1 MSGDSEQ
8 SRRGG
13 LAGFFGTLPGLI
25 TAIAMLITA
34 LVAAG
39 IIAVNTGDGD
49 STADEASGSAD
60 NGTPTTSEAPTPA
73 EAIAGEWSLVSWRE
87 APSDVTLGMEPLA
100 GSLQATDAGAM
111 SWTLDIDDLY
121 WDDSGQPQASVT
133 CSGQISLDAQI
144 SASVTSEADYSS
156 NMLSLRNDIA
166 ESFCGGGVG
175 AGDNPFSASYSPE
188 SSATTLEV
196 SNSLGTFTW
205 QR

>member
-1 MSGDSEQ
+1 MSADSQQ

-34 LVAAG
+34 LVTAG

-49 STADEASGSAD
+49 STADGASGSAD
-60 NGTPTTSEAPTPA
+60 NGTTTTSEAPTPA
-73 EAIAGEWSLVSWRE
+73 EAIAGEWLLVSWRE
-87 APSDVTLGMEPLA
+87 APSDVTLGMEPMA
-100 GSLQATDAGAM
+100 GSLQATDDGAM
-111 SWTLDIDDLY
+111 NWTLDIDDLFR
-121 WDDSGQPQASVT
+121 DDSGQPQASVT
-133 CSGQISLDAQI
+133 CSGQISLNAQVS
-144 SASVTSEADYSS
+144 SAVASEADYSS
-156 NMLSLRNDIA
+156 NMVSLRNDIA

-175 AGDNPFSASYSPE
+175 AGNDPFSASYSPD
-188 SSATTLEV
+188 SSATTLEM